1 MDPVAHTLVGA
12 ALAETGLK
20 RVSRYATA
28 TLLIG
33 ANLPDVDGIASFWG
47 SDTALYLRR
56 GWTHGVLGLLVLP
69 LLLAGVMWLWN
80 RWRGQSRSDPPAFHM
95 KAVIALSFLSVWS
108 HPVLDWL
115 NTYGVRLLMP
125 FDGRWFYGDTL
136 FIVDPWVWL
145 LAAAGVVLARSQSRL
160 ALAGWIVLAAAGTTL
175 VMRADVHPWV
185 EATWLAAVAALVA
198 LRWRLRSSASGVPTA
213 RAGLATLV
221 LYICVAYGLARVAEN
236 AVANRFAAPLDVQAS
251 SLPGE
256 PFSHRVVVVHEDRYR
271 VVESNGEVWE
281 LPREQPDTIVK
292 AALELDSIRGF
303 ANWTRYPYWRVQET
317 PENWIVRFW
326 DLRYH
331 NPDEPSRRI
340 GTAVVEIPKSRFPEL
355 AK

>member
-47 SDTALYLRR
+47 SDTALHLRR
-56 GWTHGVLGLLVLP
+56 GWTHGVLGLIVLP

-80 RWRGQSRSDPPAFHM
+80 RWRGRPMSDPPLFRM
-95 KAVIALSFLSVWS
+95 KTVIGLSFLSVWL
-108 HPVLDWL
+108 HPFLDWL

-145 LAAAGVVLARSQSRL
+145 LAAAGVVLARSASRR
-160 ALAGWIVLAAAGTTL
+160 ALAGWIMLAVAATVV
-175 VMRADVHPWV
+175 VMRADVHPLV
-185 EATWLAAVAALVA
+185 EATWLVALAVLAA

-213 RAGLATLV
+213 RVGLATLA

-236 AVANRFAAPLDVQAS
+236 AAAERFAAPLDVQAS
-251 SLPGE
+251 SLPGV
-256 PFSHRVVVVHEDRYR
+256 PFWHRLVVVHENRYR
-271 VVESNGEVWE
+271 IIEANGEVRE
-281 LPREQPDTIVK
+281 LLREQPNRIVE
-292 AALELDSIRGF
+292 AALASESIQGF

-317 PENWIVRFW
+317 PDSWIVRFW

-331 NPDEPSRRI
+331 DPDKPSPRI
-340 GTAVVEIPKSRFPEL
+340 GTAEVEVPKSEFRDF